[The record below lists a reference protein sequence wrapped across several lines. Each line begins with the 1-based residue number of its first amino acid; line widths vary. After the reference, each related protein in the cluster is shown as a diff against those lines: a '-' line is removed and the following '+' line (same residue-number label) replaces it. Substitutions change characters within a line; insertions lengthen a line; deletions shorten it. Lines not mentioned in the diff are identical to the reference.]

1 MIKDYVMKRLE
12 AGETVDEIGK
22 MIAARFNEAIA
33 EHEEHMKAQE
43 KKARKN
49 ELIHSLLDILN
60 EYSELEGLSAESL
73 QLKETDVDEIVK
85 TLDTYISL
93 FKSSVFEAPLAT
105 KKIKSAD
112 DILGEFAT
120 LL

>member
-1 MIKDYVMKRLE
+1 MIKEYVMKRLE
-12 AGETVDEIGK
+12 AGDTVDEIGK

-33 EHEEHMKAQE
+33 EHEEKMKVQE

-49 ELIHSLLDILN
+49 ELILNLLEILD
-60 EYSELEGLSAESL
+60 EYSALEGLTAETL

-85 TLDTYISL
+85 TLDAYISM
-93 FKSSVFEAPLAT
+93 FKGSVFEAPVAP
-105 KKIKSAD
+105 KKIKSTD
-112 DILGEFAT
+112 EILSEFAT